1 MYFLFSYL
9 TDELTSELLAKE
21 ALALFKESRILGQYV
36 SFDYKDEVAQHGE
49 QVKVHWPE
57 DMTAVRLAKGDSLQI
72 DGKEVGVDYVPLD
85 QHITKTLPF
94 GDREK
99 AQSWPDLVEYFLKPA
114 VDSLVDMADAVIQG
128 EKYRS
133 HLYTQGKLG
142 TALGYSTVNRAAA
155 SMTTQKVPLAGR
167 HLFVGPGSG
176 ADLRDDSKFI
186 DSASF
191 ADPNIIRNGLI
202 GRIGGFDT
210 HETNSFNDVA
220 ETTKYSGAV
229 NNAAGYAIGTTTLT
243 IDGLVGIAAAVVA
256 NSWVKIDGTP
266 YRVTSTTGGTTPT
279 AVVISTPL
287 RKAVADNAAV
297 EFYVPST
304 VNFASGYA
312 VGYMKGI
319 VFDGVTP
326 AVGQGVSFGASDD
339 PYSII
344 AISGQTLWLN
354 RPLETA
360 IADDA
365 RIMLMPG
372 GSYSLAMHPKSIQVV
387 NRPMSLPGA
396 GQGADAFVVTQDVWS
411 IRVIRSYDH
420 VNLREIVS
428 FDFLMGVRTLLE
440 NYNVLLL
447 G

>member
-9 TDELTSELLAKE
+9 TDELTAELLAKE
-21 ALALFKESRILGQYV
+21 ALALFKESRIMGQYV

-49 QVKVHWPE
+49 QVKVHWPD
-57 DMTAVRLAKGDSLQI
+57 DMTAVRLAKGDALSV
-72 DGKEVGVDYVPLD
+72 DTKTVSVDYVPLD

-99 AQSWPDLVEYFLKPA
+99 AQSWPDLVQYFLKPA
-114 VDSLVDMADAVIQG
+114 VDSLVDMADAIIQG

-133 HLYTQGKLG
+133 YLYTQGQLG
-142 TALGYSTVNRAAA
+142 TALNYSAVNRAAA
-155 SMTTQKVPLAGR
+155 SMTAQHVPLTDR

-176 ADLRDDSKFI
+176 ADLRDSSKFI
-186 DSASF
+186 DSASLV
-191 ADPNIIRNGLI
+191 DPSIIRNGLI

-210 HETNSFNDVA
+210 HETSSFNDVA
-220 ETTKYSGAV
+220 ETTKVAGAI
-229 NNAAGYAIGTTTLT
+229 NNAAGYPVGTTVMV
-243 IDGLVGIAAAVVA
+243 IDGTGTITAIVA
-256 NSWVKIDGTP
+256 NSWCKIDGTP
-266 YRVTSTTGGTTPT
+266 YRVTSTSGTATAPTGLT
-279 AVVISTPL
+279 ISTPL
-287 RKAVADNAAV
+287 RKAVADNAV
-297 EFYVPST
+297 IEFYTPST
-304 VNFASGYA
+304 VNFGAGYA
-312 VGYMKGI
+312 VGYMKAI
-319 VFDGVTP
+319 TFSGVTP

-354 RPLETA
+354 RPLEVA
-360 IADDA
+360 VADAA

-372 GSYSLAMHPKSIQVV
+372 GSYSLALHPKSIQIV
-387 NRPMSLPGA
+387 NRPMSLPGS
-396 GQGADAFVVTQDVWS
+396 GQGADAFVVTEDVWS

-420 VNLREIVS
+420 LNLREIVS

-440 NYNVLLL
+440 NYNVLVL

>member
-9 TDELTSELLAKE
+9 TDELTAELLAKE
-21 ALALFKESRILGQYV
+21 ALALFKESRIMGQYV

-49 QVKVHWPE
+49 QVKVHWPD
-57 DMTAVRLAKGDSLQI
+57 DMTAVRLAKGDALTVDS
-72 DGKEVGVDYVPLD
+72 KTVSVDYVPLD

-99 AQSWPDLVEYFLKPA
+99 AQSWPDLVQYFLKPA
-114 VDSLVDMADAVIQG
+114 VDSLVDMADAIIQG

-133 HLYTQGKLG
+133 YLYTQGQLG
-142 TALGYSTVNRAAA
+142 TALNYSAVNRAAA
-155 SMTTQKVPLAGR
+155 SMTTQHVPLMDR

-176 ADLRDDSKFI
+176 ADLRDSSKFI
-186 DSASF
+186 DSASLV
-191 ADPNIIRNGLI
+191 DPSIIRNGLI

-210 HETNSFNDVA
+210 HETSSFNDVA
-220 ETTKYSGAV
+220 ETTKVSGLV
-229 NNAAGYAIGTTTLT
+229 NNAAGYPVGTTTLV
-243 IDGLVGIAAAVVA
+243 IDGTGTITALVA
-256 NSWVKIDGTP
+256 NSWCKIDGTP
-266 YRVTSTTGGTTPT
+266 YRITSTSGTATAPTGLT
-279 AVVISTPL
+279 ISTPL
-287 RKAVADNAAV
+287 RKAVADNAV
-297 EFYVPST
+297 IEFYTPST
-304 VNFASGYA
+304 VNFGAGYA
-312 VGYMKGI
+312 VGYMKAI
-319 VFDGVTP
+319 TFSGVTP

-354 RPLETA
+354 RPLEVA
-360 IADDA
+360 VADAA

-372 GSYSLAMHPKSIQVV
+372 GSYSLALHPKSIQIV
-387 NRPMSLPGA
+387 NRPMSLPGS
-396 GQGADAFVVTQDVWS
+396 GQGADAFVVTEDVWS

-420 VNLREIVS
+420 LNLREIVS

-440 NYNVLLL
+440 NYNVLVL

>member
-72 DGKEVGVDYVPLD
+72 DSKEVGVDYVPLN

-142 TALGYSTVNRAAA
+142 TALSYSTINRAAA

-191 ADPNIIRNGLI
+191 SDPSIIRNGLI

-220 ETTKYSGAV
+220 ETAKVTAAI
-229 NNAAGYAIGTTTLT
+229 NNASGYPIGTTVMA
-243 IDGLVGIAAAVVA
+243 IDGTGTITAIVA

-266 YRVTSTTGGTTPT
+266 YRVTSTSGTATAPTGLT
-279 AVVISTPL
+279 ISTPL
-287 RKAVADNAAV
+287 RKAVADNAV
-297 EFYVPST
+297 IEFYTPST
-304 VNFASGYA
+304 VNAVGGYA
-312 VGYMKGI
+312 LGYMKGI

-344 AISGQTLWLN
+344 AIDGQTLWLN

-360 IADDA
+360 LSDDA
-365 RIMLMPG
+365 RIMLMPS

-396 GQGADAFVVTQDVWS
+396 GQGADAYVVTQDVWS

>member
-72 DGKEVGVDYVPLD
+72 DSKEVGVDYVPLN

-142 TALGYSTVNRAAA
+142 TALGYSTINRAAA

-191 ADPNIIRNGLI
+191 SDPSIIRNGLI

-220 ETTKYSGAV
+220 ETAKVTAAI
-229 NNAAGYAIGTTTLT
+229 NNATGYPVGTTVMA
-243 IDGLVGIAAAVVA
+243 IDGTGTITAIVA

-266 YRVTSTTGGTTPT
+266 YRVTSTSGTSTAPTGLT
-279 AVVISTPL
+279 ISTPL
-287 RKAVADNAAV
+287 RKAVADNAV
-297 EFYVPST
+297 IEFYTPST
-304 VNFASGYA
+304 VNAVGGYA
-312 VGYMKGI
+312 LGYMKGI

-344 AISGQTLWLN
+344 AIDGQTLWLN

-360 IADDA
+360 LADDA
-365 RIMLMPG
+365 RIMLMPS

-396 GQGADAFVVTQDVWS
+396 GQGADAYVVTQDVWS